1 MSIRGPRAI
10 FHSRDRLV
18 ALTDGV
24 FAVAITLLG
33 FDIVAA
39 GREAGTGPELGARL
53 LEEWPVF
60 AAYLVGF
67 LTILVCWI
75 NHQVVYEHVKRMDT
89 GLVWINGLQI
99 ALVAAVPVPTAIL
112 AANLRDADGGL
123 AFVIYGVTF
132 FLMAL
137 SFYAT
142 SAYIGWRGLA
152 NDSPDPGV
160 DRALRRCYAIAVVW
174 AALTVAVA
182 LVSIAPALV
191 MWALMFAL
199 FAFPLQFAHW
209 ARRRLLRLEGP
220 AAGG

>member
-1 MSIRGPRAI
+1 MRGPRAI

-39 GREAGTGPELGARL
+39 GRDAGTGGELGPRL

-89 GLVWINGLQI
+89 GLIWINGLQI

-112 AANLRDADGGL
+112 AANLQSPDGGL

-142 SAYIGWRGLA
+142 STYIARRGLA
-152 NDSPDPGV
+152 DDSPDRGV
-160 DRALRRCYAIAVVW
+160 DRALQRCYAIAVLW
-174 AALTVAVA
+174 AAA
-182 LVSIAPALV
+182 SIAVSLASLVPALV

-199 FAFPLQFAHW
+199 FAFPLQFAH
-209 ARRRLLRLEGP
+209 AVRGRLLRQETP
-220 AAGG
+220 AAG